1 MLLVHSW
8 EGLLAVWGIY
18 PSSSTCLGDVEASD
32 VCSHRPSFLFLLS
45 LWSLLLAQS
54 LLFSFGTVCI
64 SVQKMEIHCGTRW
77 GNHPTLLK

>member
-32 VCSHRPSFLFLLS
+32 VWSHRPSFLFLLS
-45 LWSLLLAQS
+45 LWSLLLAPLAQYAFLYKRRKS
-54 LLFSFGTVCI
+54 TVERGGAITPPC
-64 SVQKMEIHCGTRW
+64 
-77 GNHPTLLK
+77 